1 MDSEDIRKE
10 VDAEREMPAPADKAD
25 RDPHKGSFKP
35 LSNRELPVQMKAAP
49 LQSAGIFGTGSGKEI
64 PVPPSPIV
72 KIMAPP
78 AIERPHRDPKPL
90 DKFQTARPAFVPPPQ
105 PQPPYAQGFKPDVSI
120 RVGLKPAPVDERKMD
135 SGPLPDRH
143 PRSGGFTGPMGG
155 QQVALRS
162 PSTKTGE
169 KCAVQVQSPIK
180 PPPPLIA
187 HGHLGPIPVKG
198 FEKVK
203 DEVETRQ
210 EPLPPPPPMSCAVAS
225 SRPTPA
231 PSQMRPQPP
240 AFEEPK
246 PGISIE
252 RMVFLER
259 VERIMASEARIKEIE
274 AENKTLVGMV
284 ARLNKELDELKAKLA
299 ARS

>member
-1 MDSEDIRKE
+1 MDGEDIRKE
-10 VDAEREMPAPADKAD
+10 VEAERGTLSPGDKAD
-25 RDPHKGSFKP
+25 RDGDRVRSFKP
-35 LSNRELPVQMKAAP
+35 LSNREIPVQMKAAP
-49 LQSAGIFGTGSGKEI
+49 LQSAGVFGTGSGKEI

-72 KIMAPP
+72 KIMASST
-78 AIERPHRDPKPL
+78 IERPYREPTPL
-90 DKFQTARPAFVPPPQ
+90 DKFSGARPAFVPPL
-105 PQPPYAQGFKPDVSI
+105 QPPPYQQGFKPDVSI
-120 RVGLKPAPVDERKMD
+120 RVGLRPSTVDERKMD

-143 PRSGGFTGPMGG
+143 PRSGGYVGPMGG
-155 QQVALRS
+155 QEVALRS

-169 KCAVQVQSPIK
+169 KCTVQVQSPIK

-198 FEKVK
+198 FEKGK
-203 DEVETRQ
+203 EMVEPRQ
-210 EPLPPPPPMSCAVAS
+210 EPLRPAPSLPPAPV
-225 SRPTPA
+225 